1 MIQERITQ
9 KFDVLSPAQKR
20 AAHYMQ
26 KHMDKLVFMTAK
38 DIARNSKTSEPTI
51 HRLAKTLGYE
61 KYIDM
66 AEDIKAFVYEKR
78 SLNRLNDFIA
88 HEEEGISWYEKHF
101 IYEVASLRKT
111 MSENNS
117 DDFVKAAKM
126 LLRARHIYIAGW
138 RVGLAITRPLAYML
152 RYMLGNAT
160 LLKQGELSEAN
171 AYMSKEDLLICSGF
185 PRYCKDTITIAKMA
199 KNKEIPLLVFTD
211 SYLSPFHKMADL
223 TFIADTG
230 TDGFLDSYVSPL
242 AIVNLLIKQ
251 LAYQDKERIK
261 QNITAIEENFSLINR
276 DYNWKKESL

>member
-9 KFDVLSPAQKR
+9 KFDALSPAQKR

-38 DIARNSKTSEPTI
+38 DIAKNSKTSEPTV

-61 KYIDM
+61 KYVDM
-66 AEDIKAFVYEKR
+66 AEDIKTFVYEKR
-78 SLNRLNDFIA
+78 SLNRLNHFIA

-101 IYEVASLRKT
+101 IHEVTSLRQT
-111 MSENNS
+111 MSENSSNS
-117 DDFVKAAKM
+117 VVTAAKM
-126 LLRARHIYIAGW
+126 ILDARHIYIAGW

-185 PRYCKDTITIAKMA
+185 PRYCKDTIAIAKMA
-199 KNKEIPLLVFTD
+199 KKGGTPLIVFTD
-211 SYLSPFHKMADL
+211 SYLSPFHKMSDL

-230 TDGFLDSYVSPL
+230 TDGFLDSYVSSL

-261 QNITAIEENFSLINR
+261 QNIAAIEENFLLINR
-276 DYNWKKESL
+276 DYDWEKESI